1 MELGNKDPRTID
13 KKDPMNLV
21 QFLLL
26 IARGVVF
33 ALICV
38 RIGIVLAVVLSIGTA
53 GIVLVMVRR
62 FRPHWIKAVWTKC
75 IDVGQNLRPR
85 P

>member
-1 MELGNKDPRTID
+1 MELGNKDPMT
-13 KKDPMNLV
+13 LV

-26 IARGVVF
+26 IALGVVF
-33 ALICV
+33 SLICV
-38 RIGIVLAVVLSIGTA
+38 WIGPVLAVVLSIWTA
-53 GIVLVMVRR
+53 GIVLALIRR
-62 FRPHWIKAVWTKC
+62 FRPHRIKAFWAWC

>member
-1 MELGNKDPRTID
+1 MELGNKDPRTIGN
-13 KKDPMNLV
+13 KDPMNLV

-26 IARGVVF
+26 IALGVVF

-38 RIGIVLAVVLSIGTA
+38 WIGPVLAVVLSIGTA
-53 GIVLVMVRR
+53 GIGLVMVRR
-62 FRPHWIKAVWTKC
+62 FRPRWIKAFWTWC
-75 IDVGQNLRPR
+75 IDVGQNLRRR